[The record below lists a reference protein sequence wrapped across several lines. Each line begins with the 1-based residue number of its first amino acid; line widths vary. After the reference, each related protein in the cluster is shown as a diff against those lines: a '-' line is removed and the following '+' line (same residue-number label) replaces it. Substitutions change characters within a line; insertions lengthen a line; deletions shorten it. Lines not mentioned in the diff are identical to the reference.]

1 MRLTRLLRFAAG
13 MNSTNRTSCIDNA
26 MTVLLLGYSE
36 SVARI
41 LSDHWNTLPELARLA
56 RKDSQ
61 FRAFVIGHVDATLTM
76 DDVRK
81 IRKNAQTQCPM
92 GLRTVCNDLAKPAD
106 AALKEDAS
114 TS

>member
-1 MRLTRLLRFAAG
+1 MRLTRRLRFAARRH
-13 MNSTNRTSCIDNA
+13 STNRTSCIDNA
-26 MTVLLLGYSE
+26 MTVLLVRATASP
-36 SVARI
+36 RI

-81 IRKNAQTQCPM
+81 IRKNAPTQCPM
-92 GLRTVCNDLAKPAD
+92 GLRTVCHDLAKQAD